1 MSNVATNSNIT
12 DDTFVF
18 DAKKYPG
25 VEVVDLR

>member
-1 MSNVATNSNIT
+1 MNTTSVVPDNI
-12 DDTFVF
+12 FVF